1 MQYGGARFISLTLRV
16 VGWLLLVPGLLL
28 AMLTG
33 VDSFTQIVGG
43 CFAVVSGLIFIALG
57 ELLQVLS
64 DIATNTAPIAEMV
77 EYARNTN
84 AFFVRILAKANQKDE
99 PKAVG

>member
-1 MQYGGARFISLTLRV
+1 MEYGGPKVISMTLRV

-28 AMLTG
+28 AILTG
-33 VDSFTQIVGG
+33 GDSFTQVVGG
-43 CFAVVSGLIFIALG
+43 CLAVVSGLIFIALG

-64 DIATNTAPIAEMV
+64 TIATNTAPIAKMV
-77 EYARNTN
+77 EYAKHTN

-99 PKAVG
+99 PSAAG